1 MAKPPAFQF
10 YAGDFLFGTA
20 RMSNEHVGIYIR
32 LLCHQWDGGPMT
44 LEEARSIV
52 GQEIPQTV
60 VKKFEVING
69 KMTNLRLEAERKKQE
84 EYREVQSQR
93 GRAGA
98 DARWHREHQV
108 AGGATGAPATDGT
121 SNASAIAP
129 SNGRQ
134 MALRLQSS
142 SSSSG
147 FQSSTSKEPA
157 RPARD
162 RPENFDLPEWKELEP
177 YRERSVEPLSL
188 SDLPDRVRGDLSGKR
203 AYEPIDESWLR
214 NSNDLA
220 AWHRWQLTL
229 SQPVLGKSVAHLL
242 LVLCAAEHA
251 LTMPKESVRKN
262 RVAVFVNAIK
272 KREWESLRDRFP
284 LALSRLE
291 KL

>member
-1 MAKPPAFQF
+1 MGKAPAFQF
-10 YAGDFLFGTA
+10 YAADFLFGTA
-20 RMSNEHVGIYIR
+20 RMSNEHVGVYIR

-60 VKKFEVING
+60 IKKFEIADGRMFNV
-69 KMTNLRLEAERKKQE
+69 RLEAERKKQE
-84 EYREVQSQR
+84 EFRQVQSER

-98 DARWHREHQV
+98 DARWHRDGT
-108 AGGATGAPATDGT
+108 AGVPSDNGT
-121 SNASAIAP
+121 SNASANGT
-129 SNGRQ
+129 SNGRK

-142 SSSSG
+142 SSVSG
-147 FQSSTSKEPA
+147 LQSSTSKEPA
-157 RPARD
+157 GPGRD
-162 RPENFDLPEWKELEP
+162 RPEDLDLPDWRELDEF
-177 YRERSVEPLSL
+177 RDRSVEPLSL
-188 SDLPDRVRGDLSGKR
+188 DDQPEQVKGKLSGKR

-251 LTMPKESVRKN
+251 LALPKESVRKN
-262 RVAVFVNAIK
+262 RVAVFVNCIK
-272 KREWESLRDRFP
+272 RKDWASLRDRFP
-284 LALSRLE
+284 RALKRLE
-291 KL
+291 AMP